1 MENREKEET
10 VLENPEMVSDVIET
24 DEVETSDE
32 QNDEKKEKEHFEGIK
47 ITVKISEKDM
57 ADFMLKHAYSS
68 ISGWFGVVLSVAAL
82 IYLVIGYAE
91 MIWSTRI
98 ALLFIGVLFTIVNPV
113 MLVSKAKKQV
123 KKNKMF
129 EVPIDYILSE
139 KVLVIEQGE
148 EQLTVP
154 WENIQLVRSSKRS
167 LIVYITKN
175 RACIWPKAQIG
186 AQYKDVEAFL
196 TEKMGSARV
205 RISKQNTR
213 L

>member
-167 LIVYITKN
+167 LIVYITKI